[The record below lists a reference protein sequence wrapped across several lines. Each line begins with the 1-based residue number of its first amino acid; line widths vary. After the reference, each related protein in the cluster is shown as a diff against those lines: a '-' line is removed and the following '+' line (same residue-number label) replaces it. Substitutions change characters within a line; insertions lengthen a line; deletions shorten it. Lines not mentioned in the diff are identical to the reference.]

1 MMDKL
6 IKRLDEL
13 NFVIGL
19 YFGLVSIILW
29 MGYFTNTGMKTP
41 LILYTA
47 LTFLL
52 FSAFMIWLK
61 GKAE

>member
-1 MMDKL
+1 MDKL

-19 YFGLVSIILW
+19 YFGFVSLILW
-29 MGYFTNTGMKTP
+29 LGYFTSEDMHRP

-47 LTFLL
+47 LTFLV
-52 FSAFMIWLK
+52 FSAFMIWVK
-61 GKAE
+61 GIVE

>member
-19 YFGLVSIILW
+19 YFGFVSLILW
-29 MGYFTNTGMKTP
+29 LGYFTSDNMHRP
-41 LILYTA
+41 LVLWTA
-47 LTFLL
+47 LTFLV
-52 FSAFMIWLK
+52 FSLFMIWVK
-61 GKAE
+61 GKID